1 MWYPGVRRSVSFE
14 ATALACHLPTYAGR
28 EVGGDNKRVN
38 QAGYTKAVDV
48 WSVGCVTTALLAGK
62 SYFINTQ
69 DSEYR
74 RNSSAAIIKA
84 AAECNLDRLENS
96 SAWLD
101 VNHNAKDFVKKLLVL
116 DEKARL
122 TARQAL
128 GHSWFTEDPKQKD
141 LETTYKE
148 IVAGWKRWSPGWDF
162 AEHLDRFIE
171 ARIPQTDVMCL
182 LSEMTSYWLMK
193 NSHDDGFFRPKGKKC
208 LRNLPTRFMP
218 DYRRSLGL
226 LTFKIYPV
234 GTI

>member
-1 MWYPGVRRSVSFE
+1 ML
-14 ATALACHLPTYAGR
+14 THAGR
-28 EVGGDNKRVN
+28 EVSGGNKRVD
-38 QAGYTKAVDV
+38 QVGYTKAVDM

-62 SYFINTQ
+62 SYFVNTQ

-84 AAECNLDRLENS
+84 AAECNLDRLDGS

-101 VNHNAKDFVKKLLVL
+101 IDHNAKDFVKKLLVL

-128 GHSWFTEDPKQKD
+128 DHLWFTKGPKHKY
-141 LETTYKE
+141 LETTYKH

-171 ARIPQTDVMCL
+171 ARIPQTDVTWPL
-182 LSEMTSYWLMK
+182 LQ
-193 NSHDDGFFRPKGKKC
+193 
-208 LRNLPTRFMP
+208 
-218 DYRRSLGL
+218 
-226 LTFKIYPV
+226 I
-234 GTI
+234 